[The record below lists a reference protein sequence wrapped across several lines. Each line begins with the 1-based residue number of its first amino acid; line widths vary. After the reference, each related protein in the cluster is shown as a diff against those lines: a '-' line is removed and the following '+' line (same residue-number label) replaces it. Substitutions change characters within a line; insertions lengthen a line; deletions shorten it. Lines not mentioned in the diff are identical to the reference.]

1 MLSPRTELL
10 AIGSELVL
18 GELVDTNSAHI
29 ARALRAVGLEVK
41 QVTLVGDDLPHIA
54 ALVAELAGRAPVV
67 ITTGGLG
74 PTVDDPT
81 REAVARAFGL
91 ELTYHPELWAQIE
104 ARFARFGRVPGENNR
119 RQAFAPAGAH
129 LIENPVGTAP
139 AFAVEHAGG
148 VVICLPGVPREMEH
162 LLSQAVIPLLRQK
175 FHLTGLI
182 QTLTLR
188 TIGIGESV
196 IDERIGDLEKQ
207 ANPSVGLN
215 AHAGSVD
222 IRLTARAESEAEAA
236 ALLAPV
242 RAHIYQVLGDH
253 IFGEDKTTIE
263 EVVGS
268 LLAQRD
274 HTLALLEGGTGAAL
288 ATRLA
293 ANRHSARFLYGL
305 TPLETPDSLE
315 ALRAQTEAHRVAVGV
330 TWAVA
335 LFAQPET
342 RHMWLVVAGET
353 QTEAR
358 ESGYAGPPAM
368 LGMWSST
375 AALNLLWRLLRA

>member
-1 MLSPRTELL
+1 MKTELL

-29 ARALRAVGLEVK
+29 ARALHTVGLEVR
-41 QVTLVGDDLPHIA
+41 QVTLVGDDLPHITQ
-54 ALVAELAGRAPVV
+54 LVAELAGRAEVV

-91 ELTYHPELWAQIE
+91 ELAYHPELWAQIE
-104 ARFARFGRVPGENNR
+104 ARFAKFGRVPGENNR
-119 RQAFAPAGAH
+119 RQAFVPAGASI
-129 LIENPVGTAP
+129 IENPVGTAP

-148 VVICLPGVPREMEH
+148 VVVCLPGVPREMEH
-162 LLSQAVIPLLRQK
+162 LLTQAVIPFLRQK
-175 FHLTGLI
+175 FHLTGVV

-196 IDERIGDLEKQ
+196 IDERIGELEKQ

-222 IRLTARAESEAEAA
+222 VRLTVRATSEAEAA

-242 RAHIYQVLGDH
+242 RAQVYAALGDH
-253 IFGEDKTTIE
+253 IFAEGKTNIE
-263 EVVGS
+263 EVVGD
-268 LLAQRD
+268 LLAQHG
-274 HTLALLEGGTGAAL
+274 HTLAVLEGGTGAAL

-293 ANRHSARFLYGL
+293 ASPHGPTILRGL
-305 TPLETPDSLE
+305 TPLAEPASLA
-315 ALRAQTEAHRVAVGV
+315 ALRAQAEAHRAALGVNWVA
-330 TWAVA
+330 A
-335 LFAQPET
+335 LYAQAST
-342 RHMWLVVAGET
+342 RHMLLVLAGET
-353 QTEAR
+353 TTEAR

-368 LGMWSST
+368 LGAWSST
-375 AALNLLWRLLRA
+375 AALNLLWRALKG